1 MDRTRRNL
9 LISAGGGTLALLG
22 AGTVFAGTRTPHR
35 ALAPWSAPATPSGD
49 LRLDVF
55 RHAILAPNPHNRQP
69 WLITLIGKN
78 EALIHCDLDR
88 RLPVT
93 DPFDRQIT
101 IGFGCFLELAR
112 IAAAEKGVGLAVSE
126 FPEGMPDAS
135 ARLDGRPIA
144 HLKFA
149 GDARPDPLFGVI
161 SIRRSTKAPF
171 DTERPVSQAAIALLA
186 AEGSARARVGETN
199 ELPLVKDLRTLTWT
213 AWMVETNTHAAFK
226 ESVDLMRI
234 GKAEIE
240 ANPDGIALGG
250 TMLEAMALAG
260 LLSREQML
268 NTTSTAFRAGI
279 DKYRPIV
286 NTAMGYSWIVTPGNT
301 RSDQLEAGRVYVR
314 TNLQAARAGLSM
326 HPVSQALQEF
336 PEMAKARDDVRGR
349 LSVAAG
355 DTLQMLARLGYA
367 APEMPSA
374 RWPVESRIR
383 TA

>member
-22 AGTVFAGTRTPHR
+22 AGTVFAGTRKPHR

-69 WLITLIGKN
+69 WLITLLGKN

-161 SIRRSTKAPF
+161 SIRRSTKEPF
-171 DTERPVSQAAIALLA
+171 DTERPVSQAAIALLT

-213 AWMVETNTHAAFK
+213 AWMVEANTHAAFK

-279 DKYRPIV
+279 DKYRPII
-286 NTAMGYSWIVTPGNT
+286 NTAMGYSWIVTHGNT

-336 PEMAKARDDVRGR
+336 PEMAKARDDVRSR
-349 LSVAAG
+349 LSVVAG
-355 DTLQMLARLGYA
+355 DTLQMLSRLGYA
-367 APEMPSA
+367 APAMPSA

>member
-1 MDRTRRNL
+1 MDRVRRKL

-69 WLITLIGKN
+69 WLITLLGRN

-149 GDARPDPLFGVI
+149 GDARADPLFGVI

-286 NTAMGYSWIVTPGNT
+286 NTAMAYSWIVTPGNT

-367 APEMPSA
+367 APAMPSA

>member
-22 AGTVFAGTRTPHR
+22 AGAVFAGTRTPHR

-69 WLITLIGKN
+69 WLITLVGRN
-78 EALIHCDLDR
+78 EALVHCDLDR

-186 AEGSARARVGETN
+186 AEGSARARVGGTN

-268 NTTSTAFRAGI
+268 NTASTAFHAGI

-326 HPVSQALQEF
+326 HPVSQGLQEF

>member
-1 MDRTRRNL
+1 MDRMRRNL

-22 AGTVFAGTRTPHR
+22 AGTVFAATRTPHR

-186 AEGSARARVGETN
+186 AEGSARARVGGTN

-367 APEMPSA
+367 APAMPSA

>member
-186 AEGSARARVGETN
+186 AEGSARARVGGTN

-268 NTTSTAFRAGI
+268 NTASTAFHAGI

>member
-1 MDRTRRNL
+1 MDRIRRNL

-55 RHAILAPNPHNRQP
+55 RRAILAPNPHNRQP

-161 SIRRSTKAPF
+161 AIRRSTKAPF

-199 ELPLVKDLRTLTWT
+199 ELPFVKDLRALTWT
-213 AWMVETNTHAAFK
+213 AWMVEANTPAALK

-240 ANPDGIALGG
+240 ANPDGIALSG

-268 NTTSTAFRAGI
+268 NTTSTAFRAAI

-286 NTAMGYSWIVTPGNT
+286 NSAMGYSWIVTHGNT

-349 LSVAAG
+349 LLVVAG

-367 APEMPSA
+367 APAMPSA

>member
-199 ELPLVKDLRTLTWT
+199 ELPFVKDLRTLTWT
-213 AWMVETNTHAAFK
+213 AWMVEANTHAAFK

-286 NTAMGYSWIVTPGNT
+286 NTAMGFSWIVTPGNT

>member
-1 MDRTRRNL
+1 MDRMRRNL

-22 AGTVFAGTRTPHR
+22 AGTVFAATRTPHR

-213 AWMVETNTHAAFK
+213 AWMVEANTHAAFK

-367 APEMPSA
+367 APAMRSA

>member
-1 MDRTRRNL
+1 MNPSRRNL
-9 LISAGGGTLALLG
+9 LLSAGGAGLAVLGVGTA
-22 AGTVFAGTRTPHR
+22 FAATRTPHR
-35 ALAPWSAPATPSGD
+35 ALAPWSVPARPSD
-49 LRLDVF
+49 DPRLDAF
-55 RHAILAPNPHNRQP
+55 RYAILAPNPHNRQP
-69 WLITLIGKN
+69 WLITLIGRD

-112 IAAAEKGVGLAVSE
+112 IAAAERGVNLAITE
-126 FPEGMPDAS
+126 FPEGMPDS
-135 ARLDGRPIA
+135 SLRLDGRPVA

-149 GDARPDPLFGVI
+149 GAAHPDPLFKAI
-161 SIRRSTKAPF
+161 TIRRSAKAPF
-171 DTERPVSQAAIALLA
+171 DTARPVTQAAIETLA
-186 AEGSARARVGETN
+186 ANDSTRAGVGAASDMA
-199 ELPLVKDLRTLTWT
+199 LVNDLRSLTWT
-213 AWMVETNTHAAFK
+213 AWMVEANTHAAFR

-240 ANPDGIALGG
+240 ASPDGIALGG
-250 TMLEAMALAG
+250 PVLEAMALAG

-268 NTTSTAFRAGI
+268 NPSSAAFRAGI
-279 DKYRPIV
+279 DKYRPIIS
-286 NTAMGYSWIVTPGNT
+286 TAMGYGWIVTRANART
-301 RSDQLEAGRVYVR
+301 DQLDAGRLYVR
-314 TNLQAARAGLSM
+314 MNLQAALAGLSM

-336 PEMAKARDDVRGR
+336 PEMAKVRGEVRGR
-349 LSVAAG
+349 LSLAEG

-367 APEMPSA
+367 APAMPAA

>member
-1 MDRTRRNL
+1 MDQMRRNL

-22 AGTVFAGTRTPHR
+22 AGTVFAATRTPHR
-35 ALAPWSAPATPSGD
+35 ARAPWSAPTTPSGD

-149 GDARPDPLFGVI
+149 GDASPDPLFGAI
-161 SIRRSTKAPF
+161 AIRRSTKAPF

-199 ELPLVKDLRTLTWT
+199 ALPLVKDLRTLTWT
-213 AWMVETNTHAAFK
+213 AWMVEANTHAAFK

-260 LLSREQML
+260 LLSREQIL
-268 NTTSTAFRAGI
+268 NTTSTAFRAAI
-279 DKYRPIV
+279 DKYRPVV
-286 NTAMGYSWIVTPGNT
+286 NSAMGYSWIVTRGNT

-314 TNLQAARAGLSM
+314 MNLQAARAGLSM

-349 LSVAAG
+349 LSVTAG

-367 APEMPSA
+367 APAMPSA

>member
-1 MDRTRRNL
+1 MDRMRRNL

-22 AGTVFAGTRTPHR
+22 AGTVFAATRTPHR

-112 IAAAEKGVGLAVSE
+112 LAAAEKGVGLAVSE

-171 DTERPVSQAAIALLA
+171 DTERPVSQAAIASLA
-186 AEGSARARVGETN
+186 AEGSARARVGGTN

-367 APEMPSA
+367 APAMPSA

>member
-69 WLITLIGKN
+69 WLIALIGRN

-186 AEGSARARVGETN
+186 AEGSARARVGGTN

-268 NTTSTAFRAGI
+268 NTASTAFHAGI

-326 HPVSQALQEF
+326 HPVSQGLQEF

>member
-1 MDRTRRNL
+1 MDRMRRNL

-22 AGTVFAGTRTPHR
+22 AGTLFAGTRTPHR

-250 TMLEAMALAG
+250 TTLEAMALAG
-260 LLSREQML
+260 LLSREQIL

-286 NTAMGYSWIVTPGNT
+286 NTAMGYSWIVTHGNT

-349 LSVAAG
+349 LSVVAG

-367 APEMPSA
+367 APAMPSA

>member
-78 EALIHCDLDR
+78 EALVHCDLDR

-112 IAAAEKGVGLAVSE
+112 IAAAEKGIGLTVSE

-144 HLKFA
+144 HLKFV
-149 GDARPDPLFGVI
+149 GDARPDPLYGVI

-199 ELPLVKDLRTLTWT
+199 ELPFVKDLRTLTWT
-213 AWMVETNTHAAFK
+213 AWMVEANTLAAFK

-250 TMLEAMALAG
+250 AMLEAMALAG

-286 NTAMGYSWIVTPGNT
+286 NTAMGFSWIVTPGNT

>member
-35 ALAPWSAPATPSGD
+35 ALAPWSAPATPSAD

-135 ARLDGRPIA
+135 ARLDGRPVA

-149 GDARPDPLFGVI
+149 GDARPDPLFGMI
-161 SIRRSTKAPF
+161 AIRRTAKAPF
-171 DTERPVSQAAIALLA
+171 DTERPVPQAAIALLA
-186 AEGSARARVGETN
+186 AEGSDRARVGETN
-199 ELPLVKDLRTLTWT
+199 ELPLVKDLRALTWT
-213 AWMVETNTHAAFK
+213 AWMVEANTHAAFK

-268 NTTSTAFRAGI
+268 NTTSAAFRAAI

-286 NTAMGYSWIVTPGNT
+286 NSAMGYSWIVTHGNT

-336 PEMAKARDDVRGR
+336 PEMAKARDDVRNR

-367 APEMPSA
+367 APAMPSA

>member
-1 MDRTRRNL
+1 MRRNL

-22 AGTVFAGTRTPHR
+22 AGTVFAATRTPHR
-35 ALAPWSAPATPSGD
+35 ALAPWSAPAAPSGD

-186 AEGSARARVGETN
+186 AEGAARARVGGTN

-367 APEMPSA
+367 APAMPSA

>member
-112 IAAAEKGVGLAVSE
+112 IAAAAKGVGLAVSE

-213 AWMVETNTHAAFK
+213 AWMVEANTHAALK

-260 LLSREQML
+260 LLSRGQML

-349 LSVAAG
+349 LSVVAG

-367 APEMPSA
+367 APAMPSA

>member
-1 MDRTRRNL
+1 MDRMRRNL

-22 AGTVFAGTRTPHR
+22 AGTVFAATRTPHR
-35 ALAPWSAPATPSGD
+35 ALAPWSAPAAPSGD

-186 AEGSARARVGETN
+186 AEGAARARVGGTN

-336 PEMAKARDDVRGR
+336 PEMAKARDDVRDR
-349 LSVAAG
+349 LSVVAG

-367 APEMPSA
+367 APAMPSA

>member
-1 MDRTRRNL
+1 MDRMRRNL

-69 WLITLIGKN
+69 WLITLLGKN

-126 FPEGMPDAS
+126 FPEGMPGAS

-186 AEGSARARVGETN
+186 AEGSARARVGETS

-213 AWMVETNTHAAFK
+213 AWMVEANTYAAFK

-279 DKYRPIV
+279 DKYRPIIS
-286 NTAMGYSWIVTPGNT
+286 TAMGYSWIVTHGNT

-349 LSVAAG
+349 LSVVAG

-367 APEMPSA
+367 APAMPSA

>member
-1 MDRTRRNL
+1 MDRMRRNL

-22 AGTVFAGTRTPHR
+22 AGTVFAATRTPHR

-49 LRLDVF
+49 FRLDVF

-186 AEGSARARVGETN
+186 AEGSARARVGGTN

-301 RSDQLEAGRVYVR
+301 RSDQLETGRVYVR

-367 APEMPSA
+367 APAMPSA

>member
-1 MDRTRRNL
+1 MNPSRRNL
-9 LISAGGGTLALLG
+9 LISAGGAGLALLG
-22 AGTVFAGTRTPHR
+22 VGAAFAATRTPHR
-35 ALAPWSAPATPSGD
+35 AFAPWQVSPAD
-49 LRLDVF
+49 DVRLHAF

-69 WLITLIGKN
+69 WLITLVGKD
-78 EALIHCDLDR
+78 EALIHCDLER

-112 IAAAEKGVGLAVSE
+112 IAAAERGVSLAIRE

-135 ARLDGRPIA
+135 GRLDGRPIA
-144 HLKFA
+144 HLKFTGEA
-149 GDARPDPLFGVI
+149 HADPLFSAI
-161 SIRRSTKAPF
+161 AIRRSVKEPF
-171 DTERPVSQAAIALLA
+171 DTSRPVPSAAIETLA
-186 AEGSARARVGETN
+186 ANGSARARVRGTQDTA
-199 ELPLVKDLRTLTWT
+199 LVQDLRSLTWT
-213 AWMVETNTHAAFK
+213 AWMVEANTHAAFK

-250 TMLEAMALAG
+250 PMLEAMALIG

-268 NTTSTAFRAGI
+268 TPASGAFRAGI
-279 DKYRPIV
+279 DKYRPIIA
-286 NTAMGYSWIVTPGNT
+286 TAMGYGWIITGTNT

-314 TNLQAARAGLSM
+314 MNLQAARAGLSM

-336 PEMAKARDDVRGR
+336 PEMAKVRQEVSRR
-349 LSVAAG
+349 LSLAHG
-355 DTLQMLARLGYA
+355 ETLQMLARLGYA
-367 APEMPSA
+367 APVMPSA
-374 RWPVESRIR
+374 RWPLESRIR

>member
-199 ELPLVKDLRTLTWT
+199 ELPFVKDLRTLTWT
-213 AWMVETNTHAAFK
+213 AWMVEANTHAAFK

-234 GKAEIE
+234 GRAEIE

-250 TMLEAMALAG
+250 TVLEAMALAG

>member
-1 MDRTRRNL
+1 MDRMRRNL

-35 ALAPWSAPATPSGD
+35 ALAPWSAPANPSGD
-49 LRLDVF
+49 LRIDVF

-112 IAAAEKGVGLAVSE
+112 IAATEKGIGLAVSE

-149 GDARPDPLFGVI
+149 GDARPDPLFGAI
-161 SIRRSTKAPF
+161 AIRRSTKAPF

-199 ELPLVKDLRTLTWT
+199 ELPLVKDLRSLTWA

-268 NTTSTAFRAGI
+268 NTTSTAFRAAI

-286 NTAMGYSWIVTPGNT
+286 NSAMGYSWIVTHGNT

-349 LSVAAG
+349 LSVVAG

-367 APEMPSA
+367 APAMPSA

>member
-1 MDRTRRNL
+1 MDRMRRNL

-22 AGTVFAGTRTPHR
+22 AGTVFAATRTPHR
-35 ALAPWSAPATPSGD
+35 ALAPWAAPATPSGD

-149 GDARPDPLFGVI
+149 GDASPDPLFRAI
-161 SIRRSTKAPF
+161 AIRRSTKAPF

-199 ELPLVKDLRTLTWT
+199 ALPLVKDLRTLTWT
-213 AWMVETNTHAAFK
+213 AWMVEANTHAAFK

-268 NTTSTAFRAGI
+268 NTTSTAFRAAI
-279 DKYRPIV
+279 DKYRPVV
-286 NTAMGYSWIVTPGNT
+286 NSAMGYSWIVTHGNT

-349 LSVAAG
+349 LSVVAG

-367 APEMPSA
+367 APAMPSA

>member
-1 MDRTRRNL
+1 MDRMRRNL

-22 AGTVFAGTRTPHR
+22 AGTVFAATRTPHR
-35 ALAPWSAPATPSGD
+35 ALAPWSAPAAPSGD

-186 AEGSARARVGETN
+186 AEGAARARVGGTN

-250 TMLEAMALAG
+250 TVLEAMALAG

-367 APEMPSA
+367 APAMPSA

>member
-1 MDRTRRNL
+1 MNQSRRNL
-9 LISAGGGTLALLG
+9 LISAGGAGLVLLG
-22 AGTVFAGTRTPHR
+22 AGAAFATTRTPYR
-35 ALAPWSAPATPSGD
+35 ALAPWSAPASPSGD
-49 LRLDVF
+49 LRLDTF

-112 IAAAEKGVGLAVSE
+112 IAAAERGVGLAVSE

-186 AEGSARARVGETN
+186 AEGSARARVGATN
-199 ELPLVKDLRTLTWT
+199 DLPFVKDLRTLTWT
-213 AWMVETNTHAAFK
+213 AWMVEANTHEAFK

-286 NTAMGYSWIVTPGNT
+286 NTAMGFSWIVTPGNS

-326 HPVSQALQEF
+326 HPV
-336 PEMAKARDDVRGR
+336 
-349 LSVAAG
+349 
-355 DTLQMLARLGYA
+355 
-367 APEMPSA
+367 
-374 RWPVESRIR
+374 
-383 TA
+383 

>member
-1 MDRTRRNL
+1 MDRMRRNL

-367 APEMPSA
+367 APAMPSA

>member
-35 ALAPWSAPATPSGD
+35 ALAPWSAPATPSED

-126 FPEGMPDAS
+126 FPEGMRDAS

-161 SIRRSTKAPF
+161 PIRRSTKAPF

-199 ELPLVKDLRTLTWT
+199 DLPLVKDLRTLTWT
-213 AWMVETNTHAAFK
+213 AWMVEANTHAAFK

-286 NTAMGYSWIVTPGNT
+286 NSAMGYSWIVTHGNT

-314 TNLQAARAGLSM
+314 MNLQAVRAGLSM

-349 LSVAAG
+349 LSVVAG

-367 APEMPSA
+367 APAMPSA

>member
-135 ARLDGRPIA
+135 VRLDGRPIA

-149 GDARPDPLFGVI
+149 GDARPDPLYGVV

-186 AEGSARARVGETN
+186 AEGSARARVGGTN

-268 NTTSTAFRAGI
+268 NTASTAFHAGI

-355 DTLQMLARLGYA
+355 DTLQMLARLGYT
-367 APEMPSA
+367 APAMPSA

>member
-1 MDRTRRNL
+1 MDRMRRNL

-22 AGTVFAGTRTPHR
+22 AGTVFAATRTPHR
-35 ALAPWSAPATPSGD
+35 ALAPWSAPAAPSGD

-69 WLITLIGKN
+69 WLITLLGKN

-161 SIRRSTKAPF
+161 PIRRSTKAPF
-171 DTERPVSQAAIALLA
+171 DTGRPVSQAAIALLA

-279 DKYRPIV
+279 DKYRPII
-286 NTAMGYSWIVTPGNT
+286 NTAMGYSWIVTHGNT
-301 RSDQLEAGRVYVR
+301 RSD
-314 TNLQAARAGLSM
+314 
-326 HPVSQALQEF
+326 
-336 PEMAKARDDVRGR
+336 
-349 LSVAAG
+349 
-355 DTLQMLARLGYA
+355 
-367 APEMPSA
+367 
-374 RWPVESRIR
+374 
-383 TA
+383 

>member
-1 MDRTRRNL
+1 MDRMRRNL

-22 AGTVFAGTRTPHR
+22 AGTVFAATRTPHR
-35 ALAPWSAPATPSGD
+35 ALAPWSAPAAPSGD

-171 DTERPVSQAAIALLA
+171 DTERPVSQAAIASLA
-186 AEGSARARVGETN
+186 AEGSARARVGGTN

-367 APEMPSA
+367 APAMPSA

>member
-1 MDRTRRNL
+1 MDRMRRNL

-22 AGTVFAGTRTPHR
+22 AGTVFAATRTPHR

-55 RHAILAPNPHNRQP
+55 RPAMLAPNPHNRQP

-149 GDARPDPLFGVI
+149 GDARPDPLFGAI

-213 AWMVETNTHAAFK
+213 AWMVEANTHAAFK

-268 NTTSTAFRAGI
+268 NTTSTAFRAAI
-279 DKYRPIV
+279 DKYRPVV
-286 NTAMGYSWIVTPGNT
+286 NSAMGYSWIVTHGNT

-349 LSVAAG
+349 LSVVAG

-367 APEMPSA
+367 APAMRSA